1 MEVVTGFSIY
11 RHLCAMNRFTSR
23 LLALAGLLTVEV
35 LFGLVLFIAAFAV
48 FFYLARVVFVHHSVA
63 LDNWASGVVDGWR
76 LAHPGLTGPVRMV
89 TFFAALPFLLPA
101 SIITPLLMHRAGHPR
116 GAWEMLLAMAG
127 SVLLNQ
133 LLKLYFNRPRPAD
146 ALLHTFGLS
155 FPSGHAMLGLTF
167 YGGLAWLLARHF
179 KRPGWAVP
187 LLLWAGLI
195 GLTRVYLH
203 VHYATDVLAG
213 FAGGAAWLVAF
224 RAGLKL
230 FWREEAAL
238 MQEESTSA

>member
-1 MEVVTGFSIY
+1 
-11 RHLCAMNRFTSR
+11 MNRFTSR

-35 LFGLVLFIAAFAV
+35 GLGLLLFLAAFAV

-76 LAHPGLTGPVRMV
+76 LAHPGLTGPVRFV

-101 SIITPLLMHRAGHPR
+101 SLVGPLLLRRAGHPR
-116 GAWEMLLAMAG
+116 EAWELVLTMAG

-133 LLKLYFNRPRPAD
+133 LLKTYFNRPRPSN

-167 YGGLAWLLARHF
+167 YGCLAWLLARHF
-179 KRPGWAVP
+179 GRPGWVVP
-187 LLLWAGLI
+187 LVLWAGLI

-203 VHYATDVLAG
+203 AHYATDVLAG
-213 FAGGAAWLVAF
+213 FAGGAAWLLVF
-224 RAGLKL
+224 RFGLKL
-230 FWREEAAL
+230 FRKEEIAVL
-238 MQEESTSA
+238 GSANEAE